1 LPRSFLYPVES
12 LENAKKILPI
22 NPATNYHPCSTCS
35 MMREDLGGVVDE
47 RLRVY
52 GTRNVRVCDA
62 SVLPIIPRGNI
73 LTAVYA
79 FAEKAVEIICREAKS
94 GFSSK

>member
-1 LPRSFLYPVES
+1 MTT
-12 LENAKKILPI
+12 LEQAKEILPI
-22 NPATNYHPCSTCS
+22 NSATNYHPCGTCS
-35 MMREDLGGVVDE
+35 MMKEELGGVVDE

-62 SVLPIIPRGNI
+62 SVLPVIPRGNI

-79 FAEKAVEIICREAKS
+79 YAEKAAEVIVRDVKAQEEQ
-94 GFSSK
+94 